1 MTRTRINLL
10 KYVQTYILIALDK
23 KHAVYIVLLISET
36 LKLLLNLLMADS
48 DTDVFSEVLRWKSSR
63 LNRHATAT
71 DQSSNYPVLLSILQ
85 TNLDLK
91 VAITNN

>member
-10 KYVQTYILIALDK
+10 KCVQTYILIALDK
-23 KHAVYIVLLISET
+23 KHAVYIVLLISDT

-63 LNRHATAT
+63 LNR
-71 DQSSNYPVLLSILQ
+71 QQLISLQIIQFCLVFYKLILVSKS
-85 TNLDLK
+85 L
-91 VAITNN
+91 

>member
-23 KHAVYIVLLISET
+23 KHAVYIVLLISDT

-63 LNRHATAT
+63 LNR
-71 DQSSNYPVLLSILQ
+71 QQLISLQIIQFCLVFYKLILISKS
-85 TNLDLK
+85 L
-91 VAITNN
+91 